1 MVPRDTVLIPSI
13 FQCTVFCLCL
23 ILPFLKSQINNDL
36 SQIYSPPALNNLNT
50 KIFIQHMYY
59 GEQLVNI
66 SSAMPLHD
74 VKFGLHAD

>member
-1 MVPRDTVLIPSI
+1 MSDSA
-13 FQCTVFCLCL
+13 
-23 ILPFLKSQINNDL
+23 FLKFQINNDL

-66 SSAMPLHD
+66 SFVMSLHD
-74 VKFGLHAD
+74 VKFGLYADYKTQTNPHVSHNDSGKLSGS

>member
-1 MVPRDTVLIPSI
+1 MSDSAFV
-13 FQCTVFCLCL
+13 
-23 ILPFLKSQINNDL
+23 KSQNNNDL
-36 SQIYSPPALNNLNT
+36 SQIYWPPAMNNSNT

-66 SSAMPLHD
+66 SFALPLHD

>member
-1 MVPRDTVLIPSI
+1 MSDSV
-13 FQCTVFCLCL
+13 
-23 ILPFLKSQINNDL
+23 FLKSQINNDL

-66 SSAMPLHD
+66 SFVMPLYY
-74 VKFGLHAD
+74 VKFGLPAD

>member
-1 MVPRDTVLIPSI
+1 MSDSA
-13 FQCTVFCLCL
+13 
-23 ILPFLKSQINNDL
+23 FLKSQINNNF
-36 SQIYSPPALNNLNT
+36 SQIYLPPGLNNLNT

-66 SSAMPLHD
+66 SFGMPLHD